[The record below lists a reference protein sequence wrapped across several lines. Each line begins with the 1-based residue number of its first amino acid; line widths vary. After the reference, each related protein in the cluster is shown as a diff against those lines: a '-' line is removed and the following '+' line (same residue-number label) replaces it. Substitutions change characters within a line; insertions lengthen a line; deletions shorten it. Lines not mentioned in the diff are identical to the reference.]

1 VPTWVVVACATA
13 IALGTYCGG
22 WRIIKTLGT
31 KVVEVRPPQGAAV
44 AYAVV
49 DADRSIAVAASL
61 EGIRSARENGVYL
74 AIAVARGLATPEQ
87 LRRAGAHT
95 VVAELHELL

>member
-1 VPTWVVVACATA
+1 MITPSAALDGLGGASPGTRDLSSDREPVA
-13 IALGTYCGG
+13 
-22 WRIIKTLGT
+22 R
-31 KVVEVRPPQGAAV
+31 GASG
-44 AYAVV
+44 
-49 DADRSIAVAASL
+49 R
-61 EGIRSARENGVYL
+61 ARENGVYL